1 MTDCDE
7 DDVWDNSGDDLEI
20 MKMDRSRIEN
30 QMETLG
36 FVDGLEQAKT
46 DQNYQDGFNFGFI
59 ESAKVSKKCGWLK
72 GRLTAILIH
81 CQISGEETDGIYEK
95 LFEIDSVK
103 EIIENTKLTAENVK
117 MNETPF
123 TNLESRLNDVEK
135 FILEIE

>member
-1 MTDCDE
+1 M
-7 DDVWDNSGDDLEI
+7 S
-20 MKMDRSRIEN
+20 
-30 QMETLG
+30 QPG
-36 FVDGLEQAKT
+36 FS
-46 DQNYQDGFNFGFI
+46 FNF
-59 ESAKVSKKCGWLK
+59 
-72 GRLTAILIH
+72 
-81 CQISGEETDGIYEK
+81 SGGETDSIYEK

>member
-1 MTDCDE
+1 M
-7 DDVWDNSGDDLEI
+7 S
-20 MKMDRSRIEN
+20 
-30 QMETLG
+30 QPG
-36 FVDGLEQAKT
+36 FS
-46 DQNYQDGFNFGFI
+46 FNFSVG
-59 ESAKVSKKCGWLK
+59 
-72 GRLTAILIH
+72 
-81 CQISGEETDGIYEK
+81 ETDGIYEK